1 VDNPTAVAILGVIV
15 LGAWLW
21 LRRRSGG
28 SRLAETQ
35 LRRICLGNE
44 GQVERLITSEMTR
57 APGISRAEAASRAVR
72 RYQRDN
78 R

>member
-1 VDNPTAVAILGVIV
+1 MDDPSAIAILVAIV

-21 LRRRSGG
+21 LRRSGV
-28 SRLAETQ
+28 SRHAEAQ
-35 LRRICLGNE
+35 LRRICLGND
-44 GQVERLITSEMTR
+44 GQVERLINGEMTR
-57 APGISRAEAASRAVR
+57 TPGISRTEAASRAVR

>member
-1 VDNPTAVAILGVIV
+1 MDSPTAIALVVIV
-15 LGAWLW
+15 ALGTWLW
-21 LRRRSGG
+21 MRRRPSYE
-28 SRLAETQ
+28 AETQ
-35 LRRICLGNE
+35 LRRICLGDE
-44 GQVERLITSEMTR
+44 GQVERLIDAEIAR